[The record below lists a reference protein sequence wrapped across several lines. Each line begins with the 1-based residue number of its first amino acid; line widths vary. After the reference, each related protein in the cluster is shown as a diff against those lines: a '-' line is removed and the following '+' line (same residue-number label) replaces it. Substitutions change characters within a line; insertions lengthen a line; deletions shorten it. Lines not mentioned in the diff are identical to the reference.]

1 MNSISVMEYN
11 PAHHRS
17 NIKLNGWVEIVT
29 KRNQRTGITKRGQ
42 VRWILTSA
50 EHHTRGIKV
59 MLHDRTVGR
68 VVTLLSDPQEHPL

>member
-1 MNSISVMEYN
+1 MNSISSIEYN
-11 PAHHRS
+11 PAHHRV
-17 NIKLNGWVEIVT
+17 NIKLSGWVEIVT

-68 VVTLLSDPQEHPL
+68 VKTILSEPEESQL